1 MGVTGRRRF
10 SKVFSIVV
18 LYLANINVLSG
29 SVTWGGGNGNRGVLE
44 SDEREFKMLP
54 LLPFHDFEAPGLTGV
69 RDFFFYARGC
79 V

>member
-1 MGVTGRRRF
+1 M
-10 SKVFSIVV
+10 
-18 LYLANINVLSG
+18 
-29 SVTWGGGNGNRGVLE
+29 GGGNGNRGVLE